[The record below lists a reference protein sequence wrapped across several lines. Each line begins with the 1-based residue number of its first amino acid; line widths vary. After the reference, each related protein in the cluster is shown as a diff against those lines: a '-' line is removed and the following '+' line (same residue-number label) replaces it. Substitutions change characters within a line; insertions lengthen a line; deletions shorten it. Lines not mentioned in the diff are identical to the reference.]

1 MTDQERD
8 RRCAERMRAGD
19 AGALEELYDR
29 YGDLLY
35 SLVLRIVGRAADAED
50 VLQEAWIQV
59 WKNASRYDP
68 ARGPVAAWLVTMAR
82 SRAIDRLRS
91 LGSRARAETV
101 AGADNPPPPSED
113 ASAGARQR
121 QIRERVA
128 SALGELSP
136 QMRQV
141 LELAYFEGLSQ
152 SEIAARLSVPLG
164 TVKSWTRQ
172 GLLRLRQQVP
182 QEEWA

>member
-8 RRCAERMRAGD
+8 RQCAERMQAGD

-35 SLVLRIVGRAADAED
+35 SLVLRIVGRSADAED

-59 WKNASRYDP
+59 WKSAARYDP
-68 ARGPVAAWLVTMAR
+68 SRGPVAAWLVTMAR

-91 LGSRARAETV
+91 GVSRHRAETA
-101 AGADNPPPPSED
+101 AGVDAPPASVV
-113 ASAGARQR
+113 ASAGAQQR
-121 QIRERVA
+121 QIRERVT
-128 SALGELSP
+128 SALLGLSP
-136 QMRQV
+136 QIRQV
-141 LELAYFEGLSQ
+141 LELAYFDGLSQ
-152 SEIAARLSVPLG
+152 SQISARLGAPLG

-172 GLLRLRQQVP
+172 GLLRLREQVA
-182 QEEWA
+182 QEEWS

>member
-19 AGALEELYDR
+19 AGGLEELYDR

-35 SLVLRIVGRAADAED
+35 ALVLRIVGRAADAED

-59 WKNASRYDP
+59 WKNAARYDP
-68 ARGPVAAWLVTMAR
+68 SRGPVAAWLVTVAR

-91 LGSRARAETV
+91 LGSRARAETA
-101 AGADNPPPPSED
+101 AGVDPPPAGED
-113 ASAGARQR
+113 ASAGAQQR
-121 QIRERVA
+121 QIRDRVVT
-128 SALGELSP
+128 ALAALPDQS
-136 QMRQV
+136 RQV

-152 SEIAARLSVPLG
+152 SEIAARLGLPLG

-172 GLLRLRQQVP
+172 GLLRLREQVP
-182 QEEWA
+182 QGEWA